1 MKFEAITPEVPKAGD
16 DGVALARFT
25 LEQGAFAGQ
34 RFAAALR
41 VCLNPCCPCEAVSFT
56 CRPAGEPCGSQPG
69 TGVAPV
75 PLRFDLDVFERAA
88 NTRVE
93 SVPEGVALAG
103 AVVAE
108 MQPADWERLAQLF
121 LTVKRRQMERMDL
134 DALHVSFPREV
145 MEGNGSMV
153 GYAEVFPW
161 SDPFAFTRADT
172 RWVADDQYCVQPG
185 CKCTQTA
192 LAFCRMTAP
201 AVPPGRPAECDV
213 FLRHDYTRGKTEV
226 LEASPGGPAAD
237 ELMQALRAAHSDL
250 ERTFQERH
258 RQMKRLGE
266 RLLSKTR
273 RRSKRA
279 FSYRVDE
286 GVGESPAV
294 PPTPPAKP
302 APKAGRNDPCPCG
315 SGKKYKRCCGG

>member
-1 MKFEAITPEVPKAGD
+1 MKFEALTPEVPKAGG

-56 CRPAGEPCGSQPG
+56 CQSDGESCGSQPG
-69 TGVAPV
+69 TRAAPA
-75 PLRFDLDVFERAA
+75 PLRFDLDVFQ
-88 NTRVE
+88 RVVNPQ
-93 SVPEGVALAG
+93 SSPEGVALAG

-108 MQPADWERLAQLF
+108 MPPAGWERLTQLF

-134 DALHVSFPREV
+134 EALHVSFPREV

-153 GYAEVFPW
+153 GYAEMFPW

-172 RWVADDQYCVQPG
+172 RWMADDQYCVQPG
-185 CKCTQTA
+185 CECTKTA
-192 LAFCRMTAP
+192 LAFYRMTAP
-201 AVPPGRPAECDV
+201 AVPPGQPAESQV
-213 FLRHDYTRGKTEV
+213 FLWHDYTCGKTEV
-226 LEASPGGPAAD
+226 VETRPDGPSAD
-237 ELMQALRAAHSDL
+237 ELMQALRTAYSDL
-250 ERTFQERH
+250 ERRLQERH

-266 RLLSKTR
+266 RLLPKTR
-273 RRSKRA
+273 RRSKRG
-279 FSYRVDE
+279 FSYLLDE

-302 APKAGRNDPCPCG
+302 APKVGRNDPCPCG
-315 SGKKYKRCCGG
+315 SGKKYKWCCGG